1 MRLEQIRA
9 LCMSFPGATEQ
20 IQWGNDL
27 LFKVAGKM
35 FLITGFNPESPFTIK
50 AADAEFHELTEL
62 AGIHP
67 APYLARAKWVQIIP
81 AECQLRQAEVEAL
94 IRKSYDLVVARL
106 PKRTQKALQENP
118 KRKAK
123 ARKRKRAKRSSR

>member
-20 IQWGNDL
+20 IQWGDDL

-35 FLITGFNPESPFTIK
+35 FLVTGFKPASPFTIK
-50 AADAEFHELTEL
+50 AADEAFHELTEL

-81 AECQLRQAEVEAL
+81 AECRLRPAEIEAL
-94 IRKSYDLVVARL
+94 IRESYDLVVARL
-106 PKRTQKALQENP
+106 PKRAQKALQEGSRQ
-118 KRKAK
+118 KRS
-123 ARKRKRAKRSSR
+123 ARKGKRAKRSTL

>member
-9 LCMSFPGATEQ
+9 LCLSLPGATEQ

-35 FLITGFNPESPFTIK
+35 FLITGFNPDSPFTIK
-50 AADAEFHELTEL
+50 AADEAFHELTEL

-67 APYLARAKWVQIIP
+67 APYLARARWVQIIP
-81 AECQLRQAEVEAL
+81 AECRLRPAEIEAL
-94 IRKSYDLVVARL
+94 IRQSYALVVARL

-118 KRKAK
+118 KQKAS
-123 ARKRKRAKRSSR
+123 ARKGKRAKRSTP